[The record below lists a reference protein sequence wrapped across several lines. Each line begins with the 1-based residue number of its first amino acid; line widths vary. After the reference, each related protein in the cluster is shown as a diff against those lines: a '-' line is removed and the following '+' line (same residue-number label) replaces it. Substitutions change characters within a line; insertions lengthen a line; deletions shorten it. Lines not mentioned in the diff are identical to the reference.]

1 MHLQN
6 ESIGDLAH
14 PKVASFIRGITR
26 LRNASLSGALASW
39 AFESQIVSI
48 TFDHAPKYGTSSGV
62 RKPASSRSAYL
73 LQSN

>member
-14 PKVASFIRGITR
+14 SKVASLIRGITR

-39 AFESQIVSI
+39 AFEGQIVSI
-48 TFDHAPKYGTSSGV
+48 TFGHTQNMARPSGV

-73 LQSN
+73 LH